1 MAVSPGRYRR
11 TLALLFLAVFAFSS
25 LASAQGR
32 SGDRGASKL
41 DRVLG
46 LRAGQ
51 LWGRS
56 RVIVEFHGSPD
67 VRAVTA
73 AHGVASRRMRWQTAH
88 VAEIS
93 NVDLLTLAHDPRVKR
108 VMADR
113 PAQAVLERTAGSIGY
128 QFPATG
134 SPATPETGN
143 GIGIALNDSGVDATH
158 EDLWHSTAG
167 QRVLLFRD
175 FTVPQGQGSTTPH
188 DGFGHGTHVAGILA
202 GNGYLSNGKRRG
214 IARKANL
221 IALKVLDSDGFGYIS
236 NVIDAFDYAVANKTA
251 LGIRV
256 INISVG
262 AGIYESYETDPL
274 TQAAKRAVDAGIVV
288 VASAGNLGQNAS
300 NQAQYGGITAPANAP
315 WVLTVGA
322 ASHHGTTTRADDTVA
337 AFSSRGPTWLDFI
350 AKPDLVAPGVGIESL
365 TDPTSTLYAT
375 LPNQRLDGLL
385 PSPYKPY
392 ISLTGTS
399 MAAPVVSA
407 TVALLIEANP
417 ALTPNAV
424 KAILQY
430 TAQTHA
436 GDNRLAQ
443 GAGYLN
449 TKGALR
455 LARFFKQPQN
465 GLGQPVD
472 TIAGQSI
479 QWARHLI
486 WGNYRVTGGVPLP
499 GSNAWAT
506 NVVWGEMHTPS
517 GALVVWGAANP
528 DNVVWGEA
536 IGGNVVWGELT
547 GDNVVWGESGIE
559 NQVWGAAINVVW
571 GEAHADNVVWGE
583 ACGGVDCA
591 NVVWGEGLPDNVVW
605 GEAIN
610 VVWGER
616 QGDNVGWGEAINVVW
631 GEGLADPQVV
641 WPAAD
646 E

>member
-1 MAVSPGRYRR
+1 MAATRRPHLR
-11 TLALLFLAVFAFSS
+11 TLALLFLAVFGISS

-32 SGDRGASKL
+32 DADRVPAKL

-46 LRAGQ
+46 LRAQQ

-73 AHGVASRRMRWQTAH
+73 AHGVASRKMRWQAAH
-88 VAEIS
+88 VAEI
-93 NVDLLTLAHDPRVKR
+93 NNADLLTLARDPRVKR
-108 VMADR
+108 VVADR
-113 PAQAVLERTAGSIGY
+113 PAFAMLERTAGSIGY
-128 QFPATG
+128 QFPAGTTAG
-134 SPATPETGN
+134 TPETGN
-143 GIGIALNDSGVDATH
+143 GVGIAFIDSGVDASH
-158 EDLWHSTAG
+158 EDLWHSSAG

-175 FTVPQGQGSTTPH
+175 FTVPQGQGSATPH
-188 DGFGHGTHVAGILA
+188 DGYGHGTHVAGILA
-202 GNGYLSNGKRRG
+202 GNGYLSAGKRRG

-221 IALKVLDSDGFGYIS
+221 IALKVLDDEGLGYIS
-236 NVIDAFDYAVANKTA
+236 SVIDAFDYAVANKGA

-256 INISVG
+256 INISIG
-262 AGIYESYETDPL
+262 AGVYESYETDPL

-288 VASAGNLGQNAS
+288 VASAGNLGYDAS
-300 NQAQYGGITAPANAP
+300 HQSQYGGITAPANAP
-315 WVLTVGA
+315 WVLAVGA
-322 ASHHGTTTRADDTVA
+322 SSHHGTTPRGDDTVA
-337 AFSSRGPTWLDFI
+337 AFSSRGPTWLDFV
-350 AKPDLVAPGVGIESL
+350 AKPDIVAPGVGIESL
-365 TDPTSTLYAT
+365 TDPTSTLFAS
-375 LPNQRLDGLL
+375 LPNQLLDGLL

-392 ISLTGTS
+392 MSLSGTS
-399 MAAPVVSA
+399 MAAPVVTA
-407 TVALLIEANP
+407 TVALLIEASP
-417 ALTPNAV
+417 SLTPNAV

-436 GDNRLAQ
+436 GDQVLAQ

-455 LARFFKQPQN
+455 LARFFKRPQN
-465 GLGQPVD
+465 GLGLPFD

-479 QWARHLI
+479 PWARHLI
-486 WGNYRVTGGVPLP
+486 WGNYRVSGGVPLP

-506 NVVWGEMHTPS
+506 NVVWGEMRTPDDS
-517 GALVVWGAANP
+517 LVVWGAAKP
-528 DNVVWGEA
+528 DNVVWGEST
-536 IGGNVVWGELT
+536 GGNVVWGELR
-547 GDNVVWGESGIE
+547 GNNVVWGESGVE

-583 ACGGVDCA
+583 ACGGINCA

-616 QGDNVGWGEAINVVW
+616 QGDNVVWGEAINVVW
-631 GEGLADPQVV
+631 GEGLADQQVV
-641 WPAAD
+641 WPAAAK
-646 E
+646 

>member
-1 MAVSPGRYRR
+1 MVTNRGRHLR
-11 TLALLFLAVFAFSS
+11 TLALLFLAVFAISG

-32 SGDRGASKL
+32 DGDRDPSKL

-46 LRAGQ
+46 LRARQ
-51 LWGRS
+51 LAGRS
-56 RVIVEFHGSPD
+56 RVIVEFYGAPD
-67 VRAVTA
+67 VRAVIS
-73 AHGVASRRMRWQTAH
+73 AHGVASRRMRWQAAH
-88 VAEIS
+88 VAEIG
-93 NVDLLTLAHDPRVKR
+93 NKDLLTLARDPRVKR

-113 PAQAVLERTAGSIGY
+113 PALATLERTAASVGY
-128 QFPATG
+128 QFPTVTFAG
-134 SPATPETGN
+134 TPETGN
-143 GIGIALNDSGVDATH
+143 GVGIAFIDSGVDATH
-158 EDLWHSTAG
+158 EDLWHSSAG
-167 QRVLLFRD
+167 QRVILFRD

-214 IARKANL
+214 LARKANL
-221 IALKVLDSDGFGYIS
+221 VALKVLDNDGLGYVS
-236 NVIDAFDYAVANKTA
+236 NVIDAFDYAVANKSA

-256 INISVG
+256 INVSVG
-262 AGIYESYETDPL
+262 AGVYESYETDPL

-288 VASAGNLGQNAS
+288 VASAGNLGQSAS

-322 ASHHGTTTRADDTVA
+322 SSHQGTSTRIDDSIA
-337 AFSSRGPTWLDFI
+337 AFSSRGPTWLDFV

-365 TDPTSTLYAT
+365 ADPASTLFAT
-375 LPNQRLDGLL
+375 LPNQLLDGQL

-392 ISLTGTS
+392 LSLTGTS

-407 TVALLIEANP
+407 TVALLLEANP

-436 GDNRLAQ
+436 GENALAQ

-455 LARFFKQPQN
+455 LARFFKQPQY

-479 QWARHLI
+479 PWARHLI
-486 WGNYRVTGGVPLP
+486 WGNHRVTGGVPLP

-506 NVVWGEMHTPS
+506 NVVWGEMRTPDNS
-517 GALVVWGAANP
+517 LVVWGAANP

-536 IGGNVVWGELT
+536 LGGNVVWGELT
-547 GDNVVWGESGIE
+547 GDNVVWGESGTE
-559 NQVWGAAINVVW
+559 NLIWGAAINVVW

-583 ACGGVDCA
+583 ACGGIDCA

-616 QGDNVGWGEAINVVW
+616 QGDNVVWGEAINVVW
-631 GEGLADPQVV
+631 GEGLADQQVV
-641 WPAAD
+641 WPAGV